1 MSVLRTFITLL
12 ASCTTAASL
21 SAGEVVKQKIDVL
34 QAIKAGKVSYHINP
48 KQTLHDPPEKI
59 FTLDAKG
66 QLKVSGNGF
75 GYVRTNE
82 DYQDYHLVIDF
93 TFPGPTMGSREG
105 KARDNGLLVHSHGP
119 DGAYGDTWM
128 ASIEAQIIEGGV
140 GDILVLSPKMANG
153 TELITSLSSEYALDR
168 DKEKIWKKGEPR
180 QTVTKGR
187 INWEKR
193 DVDWKDVAGFRGKD
207 DVESRVKEWTRLEVI
222 AKGDTLQY
230 FVNGVLVNEAFDCKP
245 SSGKICLQTEGAE
258 MVVKRFELYPLGEFK
273 EKWDPVQ
280 ASGGS
285 DIEVK
290 KSRETSWTP
299 EETQKSIEL
308 DGPYEVQLVAAEPLV
323 RDPVEM
329 TWDAQ
334 GRCYVADM
342 IDYPLG
348 AGPGKPPLSR
358 IQQLIDDNGDGRYD
372 RAVTFAD
379 QVDHVQ
385 GLVPF
390 RDGLVA
396 TTRTQILFIRDT
408 NGDGVADERKPL
420 VEGFNP
426 NHSQLQVS
434 SPRWGLDNCIYFN
447 NGLDTKEIYPAGT
460 PDEKQNFTRS
470 NLRYDPAT
478 GKMTPAT
485 GFGQF
490 GGCFDDWGR
499 HFFCS
504 NRSPVMF
511 AVMPYDAV
519 IRNPNAGITQG
530 WEDIAPAGAE
540 TRVYPL
546 QLTHTT
552 ADAHAGTNT
561 AACGLGVYRGDLMP
575 ELKGNI
581 FVPDPTGQLVTRYIV
596 GPNGASLKATR
607 MGEHKE
613 FFGSRD
619 EWCRPVNV
627 TTGPDGAL
635 YVCDMYRRYID
646 HARFFPEEFVK
657 AHDIRQ
663 GENEGRIWR
672 VVPKGKTARK
682 IEAAPKKPEELV
694 KWLGHPN
701 AWQRETAQRL
711 LVEMRNNLNI
721 DTVVSPGTL
730 ISTLEFKGSVPF
742 EVLKPAYLSKDP
754 LTKLHARCVFDAW
767 TCDSE
772 WEFYGGKAAALTGK
786 RLSGEA
792 IIIHDHWTKDRKI
805 EDASPFVRWYASSHE
820 AVPIEYSASGKYKI
834 LEPTISDLRYAFL
847 DRTILFDG
855 GPSPR
860 GTPEDQVRVRA
871 RILGFEDPSGW
882 MLKGILSA
890 SSKTAGRV
898 LHGAF
903 EEGSVPKNYTLAWVE
918 NVRALVSASLASGES
933 EDVPAVMEL
942 LKRDAGKLTWWKP
955 ALLQGLAD
963 GFPKSGGKLGVKTLA
978 QFTTTPPEQ
987 YKAAAAE
994 ITALLGLVDKVMVD
1008 TKAPAEQRLACIPLL
1023 AQRSWDKA
1031 EPVMRTLL
1039 DDSQPLEISTAA
1051 FALLKKFGAEKTAPL
1066 LYELL
1071 PKLGPTQRL
1080 EAVKMLTSSGK
1091 TVKDFFERIDRGELP
1106 KAFVDAETRWRYLR
1120 PNNPMF
1126 ELATKI
1132 FGSPSGDRAAVM
1144 KTYHDAVSMK
1154 GDSAK
1159 GQQVFATIC
1168 ITCHKVKGQGVDVGP
1183 DITDVRIKE
1192 KEALLSDILDPNR
1205 MVEARWM
1212 AYQIDTKD
1220 GRMVVGLI
1228 AGETA
1233 TEVTVK
1239 MAGGIAEVVPRS
1251 NIAKMKSLDASLMPA
1266 GLEGG
1271 ITKEQMADLLA
1282 YLKGE

>member
-1 MSVLRTFITLL
+1 MSALRTFITLIASGAL
-12 ASCTTAASL
+12 AGAL
-21 SAGEVVKQKIDVL
+21 SAAEVVKQKIDVL
-34 QAIKAGKVSYHINP
+34 QAIKAGNVTYNINQ
-48 KQTLHDPPEKI
+48 KQTLHDPPDQI
-59 FTLDAKG
+59 FALDPKG

-93 TFPGPTMGSREG
+93 MFTGPTMGSREG

-119 DGAYGDTWM
+119 DGAYGGTWM

-140 GDILVLSPKMANG
+140 GDILVLSPKLEDG
-153 TELITSLSSEYALDR
+153 TEVITSLSSELTLDR

-193 DVDWKDVAGFRGKD
+193 DVDWKDVAGFRGRD
-207 DVESRVKEWTRLEVI
+207 DVESRVKEWTRMEVI

-290 KSRETSWTP
+290 ASRETSWTP
-299 EETQKSIEL
+299 EQAQKSIEL

-323 RDPVEM
+323 RDPVEV

-358 IQQLIDDNGDGRYD
+358 IQQLIDEDGDGRYD
-372 RAVTFAD
+372 RAITFAD
-379 QVDHVQ
+379 HVDHVQ
-385 GLVPF
+385 GLLPF

-434 SPRWGLDNCIYFN
+434 APRWGLDNCIYFN

-460 PDEKQNFTRS
+460 PDAKSNFTRC
-470 NLRYDPAT
+470 NLRYVPAT
-478 GKMTPAT
+478 GKLEPTT

-504 NRSPVMF
+504 NRNPLMF
-511 AVMPYDAV
+511 AVMPYEAV
-519 IRNPNAGITQG
+519 TRNPNAGITQG
-530 WEDIAPAGAE
+530 WEDIAPSGPDS
-540 TRVYPL
+540 RVYPL

-561 AACGLGVYRGDLMP
+561 ASCGLGVYRGDLMP

-596 GPNGASLKATR
+596 EPNGASLKAIR
-607 MGEHKE
+607 VGDHKE
-613 FFGSRD
+613 FFGSHD

-646 HARFFPEEFVK
+646 HARFFPEEFAK
-657 AHDIRQ
+657 THDMRQ

-672 VVPKGKTARK
+672 VVPKGKKARK
-682 IEAAPKKPEELV
+682 IEAAPKKVDELA
-694 KWLGHPN
+694 KWLGHEN

-711 LVEMRNNLNI
+711 LVEMPDADVMKAL
-721 DTVVSPGTL
+721 TL
-730 ISTLEFKGSVPF
+730 
-742 EVLKPAYLSKDP
+742 LSKSETAAP
-754 LTKLHARCVFDAW
+754 SSMHAAGLIRALRERVGFNEEELTKIEGNSMGASNESDMKLEIEGAASLMPVKSAAMVQQHTLLTVGSGIPRVAFFGILQCGAVEGKDA
-767 TCDSE
+767 TQE
-772 WEFYGGKAAALTGK
+772 ITAAA
-786 RLSGEA
+786 RRFPDDIWIQRAVLS
-792 IIIHDHWTKDRKI
+792 
-805 EDASPFVRWYASSHE
+805 SS
-820 AVPIEYSASGKYKI
+820 SQ
-834 LEPTISDLRYAFL
+834 R
-847 DRTILFDG
+847 
-855 GPSPR
+855 
-860 GTPEDQVRVRA
+860 
-871 RILGFEDPSGW
+871 
-882 MLKGILSA
+882 
-890 SSKTAGRV
+890 AGRV
-898 LHGAF
+898 LAGLFSTEVSPQKGQFGKVEDPKTQYQRKAIGAIGPKVEDWEARYSAQKSDF
-903 EEGSVPKNYTLAWVE
+903 IRLLISCAAADANAEDFVTGLSVLD
-918 NVRALVSASLASGES
+918 RES
-933 EDVPAVMEL
+933 
-942 LKRDAGKLTWWKP
+942 GKLTWWKP
-955 ALLQGLAD
+955 ALLQGLSE
-963 GFPKSGGKLGVKTLA
+963 GLPKSGGKLGPKTLA
-978 QFTTTPPEQ
+978 QFTATPPER
-987 YKAAAAE
+987 YKAVAAE
-994 ITALLGLVDKVMVD
+994 ITTLLGLVDNVMVD
-1008 TKAPAEQRLACIPLL
+1008 AKAPTEQRLACIPLL
-1023 AQRSWDKA
+1023 SQRSWDKA
-1031 EPVMRTLL
+1031 EPVMRALL

-1051 FALLKKFGAEKTAPL
+1051 FALLKKFGADKTAPL

-1080 EAVKMLTSSGK
+1080 EAVKMLTSNGK

-1126 ELATKI
+1126 ELASKI
-1132 FGSPSGDRAAVM
+1132 FGSPSGDRAAVI
-1144 KTYHDAVSMK
+1144 TAYHDAVKTK

-1220 GRMVVGLI
+1220 GRVVAGLI
-1228 AGETA
+1228 AGETS

-1239 MAGGIAEVVPRS
+1239 MAGGITEVVPRA
-1251 NIAKMKSLDASLMPA
+1251 NIAKMKSLDASLMPV

-1282 YLKGE
+1282 FLKGE

>member
-1 MSVLRTFITLL
+1 MMYPRTFLACLATL
-12 ASCTTAASL
+12 ASLAAAAPL
-21 SAGEVVKQKIDVL
+21 SAADPVKEKIDLL
-34 QAIKAGKVSYHINP
+34 QSIKAGKVSYNIDP
-48 KQTLHDPPEKI
+48 KPTLHDPPEKI
-59 FTLDAKG
+59 FTVDDKG
-66 QLKVSGNGF
+66 QLKISGNGF

-93 TFPGPTMGSREG
+93 MFTGPTLGSREG
-105 KARDNGLLVHSHGP
+105 KARDNGLLIHGHGP
-119 DGAYGDTWM
+119 DGAYGGTWM

-140 GDILVLSPKMANG
+140 GDILVLSPKLPDG
-153 TELITSLSSEYALDR
+153 TEIITSVSSEYALDR

-193 DVDWKDVAGFRGKD
+193 DVDWKDVAGFRGRD

-245 SSGKICLQTEGAE
+245 SAGKICLQTEGAE
-258 MVVKRFELYPLGEFK
+258 MVVKRFELYPLGGFK

-285 DIEVK
+285 EIDVK
-290 KSRETSWTP
+290 ASRETSWTP
-299 EETQKSIEL
+299 EETRKSIEL

-323 RDPVEM
+323 RDPVEI

-358 IQQLIDDNGDGRYD
+358 IQQLIDDDGDGRYD

-379 QVDHVQ
+379 RVDHVQ
-385 GLVPF
+385 GLLPY
-390 RDGLVA
+390 RDGLIA

-447 NGLDTKEIYPAGT
+447 NGLDTKEIYPAGSA
-460 PDEKQNFTRS
+460 DAKQNFTRC

-478 GKMTPAT
+478 GKIEPTT

-511 AVMPYDAV
+511 AVMPYEAV

-530 WEDIAPAGAE
+530 WEDIAPSGAD

-575 ELKGNI
+575 ELRGNI
-581 FVPDPTGQLVTRYIV
+581 FVPDPTGQLVTRYV
-596 GPNGASLKATR
+596 VEPNGASLKATR
-607 MGEHKE
+607 VGDHKE
-613 FFGSRD
+613 FFGSHD
-619 EWCRPVNV
+619 EWCRPVNI

-646 HARFFPEEFVK
+646 HARFFPESFVK
-657 AHDIRQ
+657 THDIRQ

-672 VVPKGKTARK
+672 IVPKGKNARK
-682 IEAAPKKPEELV
+682 IEAAPKKVEELV
-694 KWLGHPN
+694 AWLGHEN
-701 AWQRETAQRL
+701 VWQRETAQRL
-711 LVEMRNNLNI
+711 LVEKTPSELRNLFTLLDAQRNAPPPDAEVAALNRVHAANL
-721 DTVVSPGTL
+721 VHGLVKKHGFGRMAPVSPVDPSIFPADESVLDSLKLSLLRQGEAGTGDEPPTYGRAAMLRLCGNVPVSTEAL
-730 ISTLEFKGSVPF
+730 ITVMSAVASQYDSGAGKVAYTLDDVWMQR
-742 EVLKPAYLSKDP
+742 AALSAAKERAGA
-754 LTKLHARCVFDAW
+754 LLA
-767 TCDSE
+767 
-772 WEFYGGKAAALTGK
+772 GLMGKAHVRRTYQPERADFIRALASASAADANADDFAKALTV
-786 RLSGEA
+786 LNQ
-792 IIIHDHWTKDRKI
+792 
-805 EDASPFVRWYASSHE
+805 
-820 AVPIEYSASGKYKI
+820 
-834 LEPTISDLRYAFL
+834 EP
-847 DRTILFDG
+847 G
-855 GPSPR
+855 
-860 GTPEDQVRVRA
+860 Q
-871 RILGFEDPSGW
+871 
-882 MLKGILSA
+882 
-890 SSKTAGRV
+890 
-898 LHGAF
+898 
-903 EEGSVPKNYTLAWVE
+903 
-918 NVRALVSASLASGES
+918 
-933 EDVPAVMEL
+933 
-942 LKRDAGKLTWWKP
+942 LTWWKP
-955 ALLQGLAD
+955 ALLQGLSE
-963 GFPKSGGKLGVKTLA
+963 GLPRSGGKLGVKSLA
-978 QFTTTPPEQ
+978 QLTTAPPEPC
-987 YKAAAAE
+987 KAAAAE
-994 ITALLGLVDKVMVD
+994 ITTLLALVDKVMVD
-1008 TKAPAEQRLACIPLL
+1008 DKAPAEQRLACIPLL
-1023 AQRSWDKA
+1023 AQRPWDKA
-1031 EPVMRTLL
+1031 EPVMRALL
-1039 DDSQPLEISTAA
+1039 DDRQPLEVSTAA
-1051 FALLKKFGAEKTAPL
+1051 FALLKKFGAEKVAPL

-1071 PKLGPTQRL
+1071 PKLAPARRL
-1080 EAVKMLTSSGK
+1080 EAVKLLTSSGK

-1120 PNNPMF
+1120 PGNPMH
-1126 ELATKI
+1126 ELAVKI
-1132 FGSPSGDRAAVM
+1132 FGSPSGDRAAVITAYQEAA
-1144 KTYHDAVSMK
+1144 KAK

-1159 GQQVFATIC
+1159 GQQIFATIC
-1168 ITCHKVKGQGVDVGP
+1168 ITCHKVKGQGMDVGP

-1212 AYQIDTKD
+1212 AYQIDTRD
-1220 GRMVVGLI
+1220 GRVIMGLI

-1233 TEVTVK
+1233 GDVTVK
-1239 MAGGIAEVVPRS
+1239 MAGGLTEVVPRA
-1251 NIAKMKSLDASLMPA
+1251 NISKMKCLDASLMPA
-1266 GLEGG
+1266 GLETG
-1271 ITKEQMADLLA
+1271 ISKEQMADLLSF
-1282 YLKGE
+1282 LKGE

>member
-1 MSVLRTFITLL
+1 MSFRTFITLL
-12 ASCTTAASL
+12 ASFTAAATL
-21 SAGEVVKQKIDVL
+21 PAAEVVRQKIDL
-34 QAIKAGKVSYHINP
+34 IQAIKAGKVSYNIDP
-48 KQTLHDPPEKI
+48 KPTLHDPPEKI
-59 FTLDAKG
+59 FTVDDKG
-66 QLKVSGNGF
+66 QLKISGNGF

-82 DYQDYHLVIDF
+82 DYKDYHLVIDF
-93 TFPGPTMGSREG
+93 MFPGPTMGSREG
-105 KARDNGLLVHSHGP
+105 KARDNGLLIHSHGP
-119 DGAYGDTWM
+119 DGAYGGTWM

-140 GDILVLSPKMANG
+140 GDILVLSPKLTDG
-153 TELITSLSSEYALDR
+153 TELTTSLSSEYALDR

-193 DVDWKDVAGFRGKD
+193 DVDWKDVAGFRGRD
-207 DVESRVKEWTRLEVI
+207 DVESRVKEWTRMEVI

-285 DIEVK
+285 DIDVK
-290 KSRETSWTP
+290 ASRETSWTP
-299 EETQKSIEL
+299 EQSQKSIEL
-308 DGPYEVQLVAAEPLV
+308 DGPYEIQLVAAEPLV
-323 RDPVEM
+323 RDPVEL

-334 GRCYVADM
+334 GRCFVADM

-358 IQQLIDDNGDGRYD
+358 IQQLVDDDGDGRYD
-372 RAVTFAD
+372 RAITFAD
-379 QVDHVQ
+379 KVDHVQ
-385 GLVPF
+385 GLLPF
-390 RDGLVA
+390 RDGLIA

-434 SPRWGLDNCIYFN
+434 APRWGLDNCIYFN

-478 GKMTPAT
+478 GKMTPTT

-490 GGCFDDWGR
+490 GGCFDDWGH

-511 AVMPYDAV
+511 AVMPHEAV
-519 IRNPNAGITQG
+519 LRNPNAGITQG
-530 WEDIAPAGAE
+530 WEDIAPSGAD
-540 TRVYPL
+540 TKVYPL

-596 GPNGASLKATR
+596 EPNGASLKATR
-607 MGEHKE
+607 VGDHKE

-619 EWCRPVNV
+619 EWCRPVNI

-646 HARFFPEEFVK
+646 HARFFPESFVK
-657 AHDIRQ
+657 THDIRQ

-672 VVPKGKTARK
+672 VVPKGKKARK
-682 IEAAPKKPEELV
+682 IEAAPKKVEELV
-694 KWLGHPN
+694 AWLGHAN

-711 LVEMRNNLNI
+711 LVDKSPSELRNLLTALEAQIKSMGTEGEGPLLTRVHAANL
-721 DTVVSPGTL
+721 VYGLVQRHGYAKLAPVSPVSQAVFPHKEADFESLSSFL
-730 ISTLEFKGSVPF
+730 IRAGEADDHAASGRAALLALCRNPAESPEKVI
-742 EVLKPAYLSKDP
+742 EVLSGVASQYEETSHGKVTFSLDDIWLQRAALSTSKGNEGAVLQGLMSKAHIRRDYKPA
-754 LTKLHARCVFDAW
+754 
-767 TCDSE
+767 
-772 WEFYGGKAAALTGK
+772 
-786 RLSGEA
+786 
-792 IIIHDHWTKDRKI
+792 
-805 EDASPFVRWYASSHE
+805 
-820 AVPIEYSASGKYKI
+820 
-834 LEPTISDLRYAFL
+834 
-847 DRTILFDG
+847 
-855 GPSPR
+855 
-860 GTPEDQVRVRA
+860 RA
-871 RILGFEDPSGW
+871 DFI
-882 MLKGILSA
+882 
-890 SSKTAGRV
+890 
-898 LHGAF
+898 
-903 EEGSVPKNYTLAWVE
+903 
-918 NVRALVSASLASGES
+918 RALVSCSAANGSAEDFAKALSVLNQES
-933 EDVPAVMEL
+933 
-942 LKRDAGKLTWWKP
+942 GKLTWWKP
-955 ALLQGLAD
+955 ALLQGLAE
-963 GFPKSGGKLGVKTLA
+963 GLPKSGGKLGVKTLV
-978 QFTTTPPEQ
+978 QFTTSPPEQ

-994 ITALLGLVDKVMVD
+994 ITTLLGLVDKIMVD
-1008 TKAPAEQRLACIPLL
+1008 GKAPAEQRLACIPLL
-1023 AQRSWDKA
+1023 AQRPWDKA

-1039 DDSQPLEISTAA
+1039 DDGQPLEISTAA

-1080 EAVKMLTSSGK
+1080 EAVKMLTGNGK

-1126 ELATKI
+1126 ELASKI
-1132 FGSPSGDRAAVM
+1132 FGSPSGDRAAVI
-1144 KTYHDAVSMK
+1144 TAYHDATKVK
-1154 GDSAK
+1154 GDAAK

-1168 ITCHKVKGQGVDVGP
+1168 ITCHKVRGQGVDVGP

-1220 GRMVVGLI
+1220 GRMIAGLI
-1228 AGETA
+1228 AGETS
-1233 TEVTVK
+1233 TEVTVR
-1239 MAGGIAEVVPRS
+1239 MAAGLTEVIPRS
-1251 NIAKMKSLDASLMPA
+1251 NIAKMKCLDASLMPV